1 MTPFAP
7 FVQPDTGVDP
17 ADRIDAAAA
26 AELLG
31 IPLSSFNASRREM
44 QLVRDRSTGRLLPYP
59 DFGRDALG
67 NVLNDDER
75 RRREKEFDA
84 RHLLVLPEWGGIRY
98 PRCAWTYS
106 RRRCEAIRNQDVA
119 GLEQPA
125 WVAAD

>member
-1 MTPFAP
+1 M
-7 FVQPDTGVDP
+7 VQPDAGADGG
-17 ADRIDAAAA
+17 DRIDAAAA
-26 AELLG
+26 AGLLG

-59 DFGRDALG
+59 DFDRDALG
-67 NVLNDDER
+67 NALNDDER

-84 RHLLVLPEWGGIRY
+84 RHILVLPEWGGIRY
-98 PRCAWTYS
+98 PRSAWTYS
-106 RRRCEAIRNQDVA
+106 RRRCETIRRQDVA